1 MVAASAPGGGID
13 IISRLTAQPLSVAWG
28 QQVVVDNRAGG
39 GGTIGIDIV
48 AKSDPDGYTLL
59 AVGPGITYVAEL
71 HKKLPFDVKRDIAP
85 VAFMASQPFVLVIHP
100 SVPAQ
105 SVTELIR
112 FAKSKPEQ
120 VRFGSGGV
128 GGASHLATEL
138 FRATADV
145 NIVHV
150 PYKGTGPGMTALL
163 GGEIH
168 MLVVGVP
175 TAQPHIAAGKIR
187 ALAITGSK
195 RAPSI
200 AEVPTI
206 AEAGL
211 AGAVVDIWV
220 ALFAPAKTPRT
231 LIAKINR
238 DVNAVLQ
245 TPQVKRSFDAAG
257 AVPMSGDVNE
267 FSRYIAAE
275 TAKWAKVIR
284 SAGIRTD

>member
-1 MVAASAPGGGID
+1 MPHASRSPAFHPLRARHVAAVLLASVCASASGAQHDSARPYPHRPVRMVAASAPGGGID

-85 VAFMASQPFVLVIHP
+85 VAFMASQPFVLVIYP

-150 PYKGTGPGMTALL
+150 
-163 GGEIH
+163 
-168 MLVVGVP
+168 
-175 TAQPHIAAGKIR
+175 
-187 ALAITGSK
+187 
-195 RAPSI
+195 
-200 AEVPTI
+200 
-206 AEAGL
+206 
-211 AGAVVDIWV
+211 
-220 ALFAPAKTPRT
+220 
-231 LIAKINR
+231 
-238 DVNAVLQ
+238 
-245 TPQVKRSFDAAG
+245 
-257 AVPMSGDVNE
+257 
-267 FSRYIAAE
+267 
-275 TAKWAKVIR
+275 
-284 SAGIRTD
+284 